1 MGSIRGLD
9 APARPARGH
18 VAEGDAIGAV
28 NDVERVSDGATS
40 LLLLVPMVIEAAA
53 LRWAVPRA
61 TVLRTGVGPARAAAA
76 AARASRLAGA
86 AVAVGGFCGGLTDDL
101 RPGDIVV
108 ASEVRGPSGQPVM
121 CSSEALVATL
131 RARAARAGRAGRGL
145 PRVFVGPVVSVD
157 HVVRG
162 AERAALA
169 ADGALVV
176 DMESAWLAPA
186 AAGRPFAVLRVV
198 LDTPARE
205 VTRPL
210 AMLIAG
216 ITAWR
221 VLRRAGPALGAW
233 AAVAGGE
240 K

>member
-1 MGSIRGLD
+1 MS
-9 APARPARGH
+9 
-18 VAEGDAIGAV
+18 E
-28 NDVERVSDGATS
+28 VERAGGAAKR
-40 LLLLVPMVIEAAA
+40 LLLLVPMVVEAAA
-53 LRWAVPRA
+53 LRRAVPGA

-76 AARASRLAGA
+76 AVKASRLAGA
-86 AVAVGGFCGGLTDDL
+86 AVAVGGFCGALTDDL

-108 ASEVRGPSGQPVM
+108 ASEVRGSDGHGVR
-121 CSSEALVATL
+121 CSSEPLVAAL
-131 RARAARAGRAGRGL
+131 RERGL
-145 PRVFVGPVVSVD
+145 QRVSVGPVVSVD

-162 AERAALA
+162 AERAILAAGGALA
-169 ADGALVV
+169 V

-216 ITAWR
+216 VTAWR
-221 VLRRAGPALGAW
+221 ALRRAGPALGAW
-233 AAVAGGE
+233 AAA
-240 K
+240 